1 MESGCMHDEQSY
13 FFGDDC
19 FVFYCREERGA
30 ASFLL
35 CFVSA
40 HFGMCFVF
48 SHANKK
54 GVIVTLI
61 WMQELEIGSWLGPC
75 T

>member
-1 MESGCMHDEQSY
+1 MHDERSY
-13 FFGDDC
+13 FLGYDC
-19 FVFYCREERGA
+19 FVFYWREERGA

-54 GVIVTLI
+54 GMIVTFV
-61 WMQELEIGSWLGPC
+61 WTQELEISS
-75 T
+75 